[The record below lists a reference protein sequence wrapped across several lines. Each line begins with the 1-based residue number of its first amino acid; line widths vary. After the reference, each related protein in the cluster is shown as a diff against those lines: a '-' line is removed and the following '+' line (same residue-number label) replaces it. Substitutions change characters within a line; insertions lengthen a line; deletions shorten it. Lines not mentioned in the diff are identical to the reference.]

1 MSHML
6 DRPIW
11 HALATRHAQFAVGA
25 PPALRYRPDI
35 EPFVA
40 AADDS
45 QASADAILPLIESGE
60 SVLMIQATRP
70 VVPAGAI
77 VETERLGVQ
86 MIAEGVTFSPQPP
99 TGAEPLG
106 DADALEMIELAEL
119 TRPGPFRARTHT
131 MSQFFG
137 IRREGRLVA
146 MAGERLRL
154 PGFSE
159 VSGVCSHPDW
169 RGHGFARALSIFI
182 ASRITGRGE
191 TPFLHAWAD
200 NVAAIR
206 LYETLGFTLR
216 SEMPTMALKRPST
229 AR

>member
-1 MSHML
+1 MLNPL

-11 HALATRHAQFAVGA
+11 TALAGRHARFAVGS
-25 PPALRYRPDI
+25 PLALRYRSDV

-40 AADDS
+40 ARDLS
-45 QASADAILPLIESGE
+45 QEAADAVTHLIEPDE
-60 SVLMIQATRP
+60 TVLMIESRRP
-70 VVPAGAI
+70 TVPAGTI
-77 VETERLGVQ
+77 IEGDRLGVQ
-86 MIAEGVTFSPQPP
+86 MVADQAGFSADLPA
-99 TGAEPLG
+99 GAEPLG
-106 DADALEMIELAEL
+106 NADSAEMIALAEL

-146 MAGERLRL
+146 MAGERLQV

-182 ASRITGRGE
+182 AARIVARGE
-191 TPFLHAWAD
+191 TPFLHSWAD
-200 NVAAIR
+200 NMPAIR
-206 LYETLGFTLR
+206 LYQGLGFVIR
-216 SEMPTMALKRPST
+216 CEMPTLALRR
-229 AR
+229 A

>member
-1 MSHML
+1 MSHFL

-11 HALATRHAQFAVGA
+11 HALATRHARLAIGD
-25 PPALRYRPDI
+25 PPVLRYRSDI

-45 QASADAILPLIESGE
+45 QASADALLPLIGPGE
-60 SVLMIQATRP
+60 TVLTIQANVPTVPRGA
-70 VVPAGAI
+70 VV
-77 VETERLGVQ
+77 ESDRRGVQ
-86 MIAEGVTFSPQPP
+86 MVAQVADFSPEPP
-99 TGAEPLG
+99 AGAEPLG
-106 DADALEMIELAEL
+106 DADAAEMIALAEL
-119 TRPGPFRARTHT
+119 TRPGPFRSRTHS

-137 IRREGRLVA
+137 IRRDGQLVA
-146 MAGERLRL
+146 MAGERMQL

-169 RGHGFARALSIFI
+169 RGHGFARALSVFI
-182 ASRITGRGE
+182 AARIVARGE

-206 LYETLGFTLR
+206 LYETLGFRLR
-216 SEMPTMALKRPST
+216 REMQTIALRR
-229 AR
+229 A

>member
-1 MSHML
+1 MSHIL

-11 HALATRHAQFAVGA
+11 HALVTRHARFAVGA
-25 PPALRYRPDI
+25 PPVLRYPPDI
-35 EPFVA
+35 EPFIA

-45 QASADAILPLIESGE
+45 QASADAMLPLIEPGE
-60 SVLMIQATRP
+60 TLLLIQASRAT
-70 VVPAGAI
+70 VPRGAV

-86 MIAEGVTFSPQPP
+86 MVADGLTFSPEPP
-99 TGAEPLG
+99 AGAGPLG
-106 DADALEMIELAEL
+106 DADAAEMIALAQL
-119 TRPGPFRARTHT
+119 TKPGPFQSRTHT

-146 MAGERLRL
+146 MAGERMQL
-154 PGFSE
+154 PGYSE

-169 RGHGFARALSIFI
+169 RGHGFARDLSVFI
-182 ASRITGRGE
+182 ASRITARGE

-216 SEMPTMALKRPST
+216 SEMPTMAIRR
-229 AR
+229 A

>member
-1 MSHML
+1 MRDML

-11 HALATRHAQFAVGA
+11 HALVTRHAHLAVGA
-25 PPALRYRPDI
+25 PPALRYRSDI

-45 QASADAILPLIESGE
+45 QASADAILPLLEPGE
-60 SVLMIQATRP
+60 TLLMIQAS
-70 VVPAGAI
+70 VPAIPRGAV
-77 VETERLGVQ
+77 VESDRLGVQ
-86 MIAEGVTFSPQPP
+86 MVAEGVAFSPEPP
-99 TGAEPLG
+99 AGAEPLG
-106 DADALEMIELAEL
+106 DADAGEMIALAEL
-119 TRPGPFRARTHT
+119 TRPGPFRSRTHT

-137 IRREGRLVA
+137 IRRQGRLIA
-146 MAGERLRL
+146 MAGERMQL
-154 PGFSE
+154 PGYSE

-182 ASRITGRGE
+182 ASRIVARGE

-200 NVAAIR
+200 NVAAIA

-216 SEMPTMALKRPST
+216 REMQTMAIRR
-229 AR
+229 A

>member
-1 MSHML
+1 MNEML

-11 HALATRHAQFAVGA
+11 HALVTRHAHLAVGA
-25 PPALRYRPDI
+25 PPALRYRRDI

-45 QASADAILPLIESGE
+45 QASADAMLPLIGPGE
-60 SVLMIQATRP
+60 SLLLIQATRAT
-70 VVPAGAI
+70 VPNGAI

-86 MIAEGVTFSPQPP
+86 MVAQGVSFAPELPA
-99 TGAEPLG
+99 GAAPLG
-106 DADALEMIELAEL
+106 DADAAEMIALAEL

-131 MSQFFG
+131 TSQFFG

-146 MAGERLRL
+146 MAGERLQL
-154 PGFSE
+154 PGYSE

-182 ASRITGRGE
+182 ASRIIARGE
-191 TPFLHAWAD
+191 APFLHSWAD

-206 LYETLGFTLR
+206 LYETLGFSLR
-216 SEMPTMALKRPST
+216 SEMPTMAVR
-229 AR
+229 RV

>member
-1 MSHML
+1 MSHSL

-11 HALATRHAQFAVGA
+11 HSLITRHAGLAVGA
-25 PPALRYRPDI
+25 PPALRYRSDI

-40 AADDS
+40 AADDD
-45 QASADAILPLIESGE
+45 QASAEAILPLIEPGE
-60 SVLMIQATRP
+60 TVLMIQASRP
-70 VVPAGAI
+70 VAPRGAI
-77 VETERLGVQ
+77 VDTERLGVQ
-86 MIAEGVTFSPQPP
+86 MIARGVSFSSEPP
-99 TGAEPLG
+99 AGAEPLG
-106 DADALEMIELAEL
+106 DADAAEMIALAEL

-146 MAGERLRL
+146 MAGERMQL
-154 PGFSE
+154 PGYSE

-182 ASRITGRGE
+182 ASRIVARGE

-200 NVAAIR
+200 NVAAIG

-216 SEMPTMALKRPST
+216 SEMPTMAVRR
-229 AR
+229 A

>member
-1 MSHML
+1 MTDML

-11 HALATRHAQFAVGA
+11 HALVTRHAHFAVGA

-45 QASADAILPLIESGE
+45 QASADAILPLTEPGE
-60 SVLMIQATRP
+60 YLLLIQANRP
-70 VVPAGAI
+70 TVPHGAI

-86 MIAEGVTFSPQPP
+86 MVADGVSFSSEPP
-99 TGAEPLG
+99 SDAQPLG
-106 DADALEMIELAEL
+106 DADAAEMIALAEL

-146 MAGERLRL
+146 MAGERMQL
-154 PGFSE
+154 PGYSE

-169 RGHGFARALSIFI
+169 RGHGHARDLSIFI
-182 ASRITGRGE
+182 AGRITARGE

-216 SEMPTMALKRPST
+216 SEMPTMAVRR
-229 AR
+229 A